1 MIIDP
6 FTTRDRLI
14 TASILSADFS
24 KLGSEIDDVLAGGA
38 DFLHLDVLDAHF
50 APNLS
55 FGPPVIRCIRPVTRA
70 FFDAHLMIAEPLR
83 WAPAMVK
90 AGAQNITFH
99 VEVADDPARFAREIR
114 QLGCRVG
121 IALSPSTPVQAIL
134 PALDEV
140 DVVLVM
146 SVVPGFSG
154 QVFMP
159 EVLGKCQEIKKRL
172 RENQRMEIDGGINE
186 QTIASAVAAGV
197 DWFVTASAV
206 FDEPDRRAALAKL
219 RQHLPGRSDS

>member
-70 FFDAHLMIAEPLR
+70 FL
-83 WAPAMVK
+83 
-90 AGAQNITFH
+90 
-99 VEVADDPARFAREIR
+99 
-114 QLGCRVG
+114 
-121 IALSPSTPVQAIL
+121 TPI
-134 PALDEV
+134 
-140 DVVLVM
+140 
-146 SVVPGFSG
+146 
-154 QVFMP
+154 
-159 EVLGKCQEIKKRL
+159 
-172 RENQRMEIDGGINE
+172 
-186 QTIASAVAAGV
+186 
-197 DWFVTASAV
+197 
-206 FDEPDRRAALAKL
+206 
-219 RQHLPGRSDS
+219 